1 MKRSLTII
9 DELTRMPL
17 VGETEAGSAEVQPAR
32 DSQLKATNCRR
43 DGSYTP
49 AIPFYELQRQ
59 FRALLCLKKP
69 PCRRQGSLLTAKWI
83 CPIHAEPIQKRLIR
97 MSHLKFPKLDV
108 IEQIDAIPNA
118 CGNF

>member
-1 MKRSLTII
+1 MKRILTIMK
-9 DELTRMPL
+9 EQTRILL

-32 DSQLKATNCRR
+32 DNQLKATNYRR
-43 DGSYTP
+43 GDSIPP

-83 CPIHAEPIQKRLIR
+83 CPIHAEPVQWYVV
-97 MSHLKFPKLDV
+97 S
-108 IEQIDAIPNA
+108 
-118 CGNF
+118 G

>member
-1 MKRSLTII
+1 MKRVLTII
-9 DELTRMPL
+9 KELITIPL
-17 VGETEAGSAEVQPAR
+17 VGQTEAGSAEVQPAR

-69 PCRRQGSLLTAKWI
+69 PCRRQGSLLTVKWI
-83 CPIHAEPIQKRLIR
+83 CPIHAEPIQLLCRSVFRRANRPVLR
-97 MSHLKFPKLDV
+97 VQHRWP
-108 IEQIDAIPNA
+108 
-118 CGNF
+118 

>member
-9 DELTRMPL
+9 DELTRIPL

-83 CPIHAEPIQKRLIR
+83 CPIHAEPLQFLYRLFDLGHNPAEVNYLI
-97 MSHLKFPKLDV
+97 LL
-108 IEQIDAIPNA
+108 
-118 CGNF
+118 